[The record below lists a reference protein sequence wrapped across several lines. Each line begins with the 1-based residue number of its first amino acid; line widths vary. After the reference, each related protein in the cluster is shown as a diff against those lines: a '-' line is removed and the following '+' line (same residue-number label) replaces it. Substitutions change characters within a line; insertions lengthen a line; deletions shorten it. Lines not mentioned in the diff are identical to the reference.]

1 MQPIFEFIDYRKYL
15 SDYYQNKKE
24 ISHYF
29 SYRYFSQKIGI
40 NSPSFL
46 KNVIEGKRNLTSQM
60 AERFSKALG
69 LNAKEKIYFH
79 NLVLFNQA
87 KTSSEKQQYYA
98 ALRSIAGEI
107 KESVLNSYHF
117 DFFSKWYIPVIREL
131 ICIYDFKDDYC
142 TIGASLKPP
151 VEPADVKDSIELLIR
166 LKMVEKKEN
175 GCYKQI
181 FSAVKVDD
189 SISSLAV
196 RSFTRTMIDY
206 SKAALDV
213 FDKENRHISG
223 ITMGISRDTY
233 ELLTTEIEA
242 FKNRIKSIVN
252 HSSSADRVYQ
262 INISLF
268 PLSKQIKADEVDNK
282 GSV

>member
-1 MQPIFEFIDYRKYL
+1 MK
-15 SDYYQNKKE
+15 
-24 ISHYF
+24 
-29 SYRYFSQKIGI
+29 
-40 NSPSFL
+40 
-46 KNVIEGKRNLTSQM
+46 
-60 AERFSKALG
+60 
-69 LNAKEKIYFH
+69 
-79 NLVLFNQA
+79 
-87 KTSSEKQQYYA
+87 
-98 ALRSIAGEI
+98 
-107 KESVLNSYHF
+107 
-117 DFFSKWYIPVIREL
+117 
-131 ICIYDFKDDYC
+131 
-142 TIGASLKPP
+142 
-151 VEPADVKDSIELLIR
+151 
-166 LKMVEKKEN
+166 KKEN